1 MVKKKLKN
9 FKKEKLFLSN
19 YLNRISKLI
28 SQSQNQ
34 ITKISEVYKI
44 LIKLNPKNKI
54 HIFGNGGSA
63 SIASHFSMDLTNNT
77 DLKCYNYNDPSIITC
92 FANDFGFENWIKRA
106 IQKYGKK
113 KDILILISSSGKS
126 KNMLKA
132 VKSAKEKNF
141 SKVIT
146 FTGFDKSNPLRKM
159 GDINIYINSK
169 DYNHVENLHQIM
181 LLTLVDMIKN
191 FKIRS

>member
-1 MVKKKLKN
+1 MKN
-9 FKKEKLFLSN
+9 FKKEKLFLSK

-34 ITKISEVYKI
+34 ITKILEVYKI

-77 DLKCYNYNDPSIITC
+77 NLKCYNYNDPSMITC
-92 FANDFGFENWIKRA
+92 FANDFGFENWIVKAVR
-106 IQKYGKK
+106 KYGEK

-132 VKSAKEKNF
+132 VKSAKEKKF

-146 FTGFDKSNPLRKM
+146 FTGFDKSNPLRKK
-159 GDINIYINSK
+159 GDLNIYIDSK